1 MPNNKGFSVPE
12 PRTSNRQHREAGQ
25 QDQPTAQLL
34 PENGN
39 GFCTAGRGKI
49 PCEGQEGRE
58 NL

>member
-12 PRTSNRQHREAGQ
+12 PRTSNKQHREAGQ

-39 GFCTAGRGKI
+39 GVCTAGGGKI
-49 PCEGQEGRE
+49 PCEGQQG
-58 NL
+58 